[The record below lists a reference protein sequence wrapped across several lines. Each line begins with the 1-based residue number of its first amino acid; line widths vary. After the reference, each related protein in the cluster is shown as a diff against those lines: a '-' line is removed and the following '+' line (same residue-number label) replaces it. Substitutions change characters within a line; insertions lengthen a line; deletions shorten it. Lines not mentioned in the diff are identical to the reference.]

1 MKKQIQTSK
10 APAAIGPY
18 SQAIEAGD
26 FIFGSGQIGINP
38 QTGEIVTTSI
48 EAETTR
54 VMNNIHAILQAAGL
68 QFDNVVKCSVFVKR
82 MSDYD
87 KINKIY
93 NDFFDAV
100 EFPPARELVEVS
112 RLPKDVNIEISFI
125 AVRA

>member
-1 MKKQIQTSK
+1 MKKQIQTTK

-18 SQAIEAGD
+18 SQAIAAGD

-38 QTGEIVTTSI
+38 QTGLVVSASI
-48 EAETTR
+48 EAETTQ
-54 VMNNIHAILQAAGL
+54 VLNNIHAILLAAGL
-68 QFDNVVKCSVFVKR
+68 QFENIVKCSVFVKR

-93 NDFFDAV
+93 NDFFEGV